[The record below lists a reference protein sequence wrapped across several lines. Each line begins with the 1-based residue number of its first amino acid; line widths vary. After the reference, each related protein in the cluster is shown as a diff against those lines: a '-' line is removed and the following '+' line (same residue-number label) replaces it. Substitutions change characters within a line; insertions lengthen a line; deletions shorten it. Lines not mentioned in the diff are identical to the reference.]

1 MRNLFIFFVLLIL
14 GTPAF
19 GIPQIADTS
28 SGNPQLIDTSLSNEI
43 RMDTIIPIKPYHL
56 NRVTISC
63 IIGAGLISDI
73 FAIPRIKGKAPLTDK
88 ELEALNPGIMTRIDR
103 WALMQNPKDRYL
115 LKQISDIGQIPI
127 FLLPGF
133 LLLDKNI
140 RKDWLDLLLMYA
152 QGHTLTFSFYNYS
165 FLGPTFQNR
174 YRPMTYYDYF
184 TPDERKNGNNRNSF
198 YSGHVAS
205 CAFSTFF
212 MTKVY
217 CDYHPDLGN
226 IKYLLY
232 TAAAIPPV
240 WMGYMRI
247 KSLDHFASDDA
258 VGLLLGAVIG
268 IVIPELHKYPC
279 NKNVSVGMFN
289 APEAMGVSV
298 KLAL

>member
-1 MRNLFIFFVLLIL
+1 MKNLFLFFVVFNL
-14 GTPAF
+14 GTLAF
-19 GIPQIADTS
+19 
-28 SGNPQLIDTSLSNEI
+28 GNPQLTDTSLNSANPPDSI
-43 RMDTIIPIKPYHL
+43 QAVKPYHL
-56 NRVTISC
+56 NRLTISC

-88 ELEALNPGIMTRIDR
+88 ELDALNPGIMTRFDQ
-103 WALMQNPKDRYL
+103 WALMQNPKDRYR

-174 YRPMTYYDYF
+174 YRPMAYYDYF

-205 CAFSTFF
+205 SAYSTFF
-212 MTKVY
+212 MAKVY
-217 CDYHPDLGN
+217 CDYHPDMGN

-240 WMGYMRI
+240 WMGYLRI
-247 KSLDHFASDDA
+247 KSLDHFASDDM
-258 VGLLLGAVIG
+258 VGLLLGAVVG

-279 NKNVSVGMFN
+279 HKKVSLGMFN
-289 APEAMGVSV
+289 APDALGISV
-298 KLAL
+298 KLTL